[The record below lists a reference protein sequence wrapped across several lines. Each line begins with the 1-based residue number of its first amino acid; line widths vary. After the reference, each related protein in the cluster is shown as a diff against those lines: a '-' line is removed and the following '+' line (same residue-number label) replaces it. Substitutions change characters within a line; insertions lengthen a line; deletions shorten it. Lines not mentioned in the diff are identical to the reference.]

1 MAYSSQKDSKITV
14 YVFQSKG
21 AKEKVVTR
29 IMISRCEVD
38 LKKIRSEYKA
48 QFGKSLYQTISV
60 SYMLITFICTMHVSY
75 AF

>member
-60 SYMLITFICTMHVSY
+60 SYLLITFICTMHVSY

>member
-1 MAYSSQKDSKITV
+1 MFSEAQLDNCV
-14 YVFQSKG
+14 HVCVLQSKG

-60 SYMLITFICTMHVSY
+60 SFMFIVH
-75 AF
+75 FL